1 MTSKNWLGRFV
12 LVCATSLLA
21 GGFAAAQPA
30 KKAPVIALVDA
41 ASAAQWQ
48 ALIAETGWLVV
59 AAPDDPMANS
69 DRRVQALAA
78 KVDEAVKAGTADAS
92 RVYLAGR
99 AESAALVFY
108 AIARIPDLWAAG
120 IALGGS
126 PRVAIDSNRLF
137 AVNFTNTPVLWAS
150 TGANDEALAARLKDA
165 GVNIEWRSAAG
176 LTNADLLRWLAA
188 HVRAEFPLTIDC
200 ETNSPS
206 FASCYWIRMTKFDAA
221 ERNDVLPMSLVPGDA
236 GASLDLGGF
245 GYRRDDPGPGV
256 GVAFV
261 PEKYTGPLKVGD
273 RLVALDGKPVEDARQ
288 FMQTLDKVDATRA
301 TVVMVQRAKD
311 RIRIETR
318 IVVPRRDPVV
328 TARVKAEFSP
338 ESHQI
343 VIISRSVTEMRV
355 TIPPEWLP
363 ADLVWNGLTLDSIKT
378 AGCQALKLEK
388 ELLHTS
394 TCQ

>member
-92 RVYLAGR
+92 RIYLAGR

-273 RLVALDGKPVEDARQ
+273 RLVALDGKPIEDARQ

-301 TVVMVQRAKD
+301 AVVMVQRAKD

-363 ADLVWNGLTLDSIKT
+363 ADLVWNGLTLDTIKT

-394 TCQ
+394 ACQ